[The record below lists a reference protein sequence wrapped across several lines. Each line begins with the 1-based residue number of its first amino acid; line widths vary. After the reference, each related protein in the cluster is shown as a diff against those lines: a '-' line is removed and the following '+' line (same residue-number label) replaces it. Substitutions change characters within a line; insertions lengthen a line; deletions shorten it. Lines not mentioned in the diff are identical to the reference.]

1 MIDEFKKSINNIL
14 YERVTSPFYGTFI
27 ISWLIWNWNI
37 VYLTLFVSEKSLK
50 VSKLVYI
57 NSNLI
62 DYCKMIWYPLVSSAF
77 LILVLPFVANGAYF
91 INLKFTDWKK
101 KQKQSVENKQLLT
114 KEESF
119 ALRQEILEQDK
130 KFSELLA
137 SKQNEIEQLKGA
149 INNPTVIKN
158 LDIEE
163 NNEIKNLAELVN
175 QIKNSNQNMDYY
187 NVLLRNIQLGSRLNP
202 GGNLSTSFI
211 SLLEGN
217 NIIIKKEG
225 SNVYEFTEK
234 GKKFQLMMLD
244 KINEGRV
251 DKYL

>member
-50 VSKLVYI
+50 VSKIVYI

-62 DYCKMIWYPLVSSAF
+62 DYCKMIWYPLASSAL
-77 LILVLPFVANGAYF
+77 LILVLPFVANGAFYV
-91 INLKFTDWKK
+91 NLKFTVWKRNQ
-101 KQKQSVENKQLLT
+101 KQKIEGDELLT
-114 KEESF
+114 KAESF
-119 ALRQEILEQDK
+119 ALRQEILEQEN
-130 KFSELLA
+130 KFLELLA
-137 SKQNEIEQLKGA
+137 SKQNEIEQLKGI
-149 INNPTVIKN
+149 INNPAEIKN
-158 LDIEE
+158 LDNEE
-163 NNEIKNLAELVN
+163 KNEINTLTELVEK
-175 QIKNSNQNMDYY
+175 IKNSNQNLDFY

-202 GGNLSTSFI
+202 GSNLSASFI

-217 NIIIKKEG
+217 NIIIKKDG

-244 KINEGRV
+244 KINDTRG